1 MKVQLPGS
9 EKETLV
15 DEVLNEKETKEKTKK
30 EKVKKEKPIKEKK
43 PKAEKVKKEKTPKE
57 KTPKEKAPKAE
68 KPVKEKK
75 PKTEKAPKE
84 KKAPKS
90 AEEKAAAK
98 AAKKAA
104 LSSLLAKL
112 KTDEN
117 SIKQMKSSKL
127 FSLRNKITLCFIVPI
142 AFMIIIGLSSYQKA
156 ATGLNDTFKNS
167 TSQTISTAMEY
178 IDMVCENI
186 EAEVKRYAFDTDL
199 DNYLMGLLDTDNV
212 KRTEVYKSS
221 RNALTTTQA
230 SNRFIFA
237 IHVIS
242 KPGKNMLSSYTNVGL
257 DGFAPEYLETM
268 RNENGKGIINWVDEH
283 PLFDEKMEINKAAY
297 IMAYQMQSK
306 TKSGVIIA
314 DVDPD
319 AVQEF
324 ISTIELGEGSIIGF
338 ITKNGR
344 EIVVEKLAEG
354 EESHLVEGENVFYG
368 KDFFPAADAEEFNGA
383 FELKYLGKDYQF
395 IYSRSERTG
404 ATICALV
411 PMKLITGQADSI
423 RSMTIG
429 LVILACVIVLGVGFM
444 IVIGIQGNMNR
455 ISKKF
460 GEVAKG
466 DLTVQVRAKGR
477 DEFNDLAGSANDMIV
492 HTKNLVTKVTKATGQ
507 LEKSSTDVE
516 QVSDIISD
524 YSLDITQAIDE
535 INEGMSRQSA
545 HAQECVEK
553 TDVLSK
559 EIQEVSRVVE
569 DVENLVNETD
579 TMINRGMEII
589 KLLGDRA
596 SETTEITT
604 KVGESIDSLRQET
617 AVINNFV
624 GTITEI
630 SEQTNL
636 LSLNA
641 SIEAARAGDAG
652 RGFAVVAEE
661 IRKLADDS
669 AKAAGEI
676 SNNVE
681 HITAQTEKSV
691 ESARAAQTMVAAQ
704 TEAVEQVVEVFVN
717 MQNQL
722 SQLVNGLK
730 EIVSST
736 EKADHERSYTVDAV
750 RNISA
755 IIEETAG
762 SAAIVR
768 DVAGKLMDSVQNLNK
783 TADSLGENM
792 DDLKSEI
799 SVFKI

>member
-1 MKVQLPGS
+1 MKEKLPNS
-9 EKETLV
+9 EKATLV
-15 DEVLNEKETKEKTKK
+15 DEVLNEKPAKEEKVKK
-30 EKVKKEKPIKEKK
+30 EKVKKEKPVKEKK

-57 KTPKEKAPKAE
+57 KAPKAEKPKKEKALKKEKAPKA
-68 KPVKEKK
+68 
-75 PKTEKAPKE
+75 
-84 KKAPKS
+84 KKAPMT

-104 LSSLLAKL
+104 LASKLAKM
-112 KTDEN
+112 KTDEDA
-117 SIKQMKSSKL
+117 IKQQKSSKL
-127 FSLRNKITLCFIVPI
+127 FSLRNKITICFIVPI
-142 AFMIIIGLSSYQKA
+142 IFMVIIGLSSYQKA
-156 ATGLNDTFKNS
+156 ATGLNDTFENS
-167 TSQTISTAMEY
+167 TTQTISTAMEY
-178 IDMVCENI
+178 VDMVCGFV
-186 EAEVKRYAFDTDL
+186 EAEAKRFAFDTVL
-199 DNYLMGLLDTDNV
+199 DNYLMGLYDMDSKQRADAFNN
-212 KRTEVYKSS
+212 S
-221 RNALTTTQA
+221 RLSLNTTQT
-230 SNRFIFA
+230 SNEFISQ
-237 IHVIS
+237 IHVVS
-242 KPGKNMLSSYTNVGL
+242 KAGKNMITSYTTTAT
-257 DGFAPEYLETM
+257 DGFYAEYLETVKDAD
-268 RNENGKGIINWVDEH
+268 GKFLKWIDSH
-283 PLFDEKMEINKAAY
+283 PFFDEKMTMGESTY

-306 TKSGVIIA
+306 TKSGVVI
-314 DVDPD
+314 VDMDPEAIED
-319 AVQEF
+319 F
-324 ISTIELGEGSIIGF
+324 IKTIELGEGSIIGF
-338 ITKNGR
+338 VTMNGR
-344 EIVVEKLAEG
+344 EIIVEKLPEG
-354 EESHLVEGENVFYG
+354 KESELVEGEKVFYG
-368 KDFFPAADAEEFNGA
+368 QSFFPAADSEVLSGA
-383 FELKYLGKDYQF
+383 QELKYKGEQYQF
-395 IYSRSERTG
+395 IYSRSERNG

-411 PMKLITGQADSI
+411 PMKVITGQADSI
-423 RSMTIG
+423 KSLTIG
-429 LVILACVIVLGVGFM
+429 LVLLACVIVLGVGFM

-466 DLTVQVRAKGR
+466 DMTVQVKAKGR
-477 DEFNDLAGSANDMIV
+477 DEFADLAASANDMIV
-492 HTKNLVTKVTKATGQ
+492 HTKNLVTQVTKATGQ
-507 LEKSSTDVE
+507 LEKSSGDVE
-516 QVSDIISD
+516 HVSGIISD

-569 DVENLVNETD
+569 DVEKLVNETD

-589 KLLGDRA
+589 QLLGNRA

-624 GTITEI
+624 STITEI

-676 SNNVE
+676 SNNVA
-681 HITAQTEKSV
+681 HITAQTQKSV
-691 ESARAAQTMVAAQ
+691 ESARTAQTMVAAQ

-722 SQLVNGLK
+722 SMLVDGLK

-755 IIEETAG
+755 IIEETAN

-768 DVAGKLMDSVQNLNK
+768 DVAGKLMDSVQDLNQ

-792 DDLKSEI
+792 DGLKSEI